1 MNDNIKYLKTESGL
15 LQKATGDTID
25 KEKDYEN
32 DYENKCMDFATDY
45 LNVPFY
51 IKKNAQTFA
60 DKLLAYSKN
69 KCNEVERRMNVVDQ
83 NIKKKTEEEMK

>member
-1 MNDNIKYLKTESGL
+1 MHGL
-15 LQKATGDTID
+15 CDWLP
-25 KEKDYEN
+25 
-32 DYENKCMDFATDY
+32 KCTFS
-45 LNVPFY
+45 

-83 NIKKKTEEEMK
+83 NIKKKT